1 MAGQV
6 CFAHQIGQKGQEKL
20 HNERHEWK
28 LGGGTGIRGVVLQ
41 SGWAC
46 STVVQSTPPP
56 PPPPTQSQMNIIQ
69 WSIHKLRDEN
79 VQRL

>member
-20 HNERHEWK
+20 HNERHQWK
-28 LGGGTGIRGVVLQ
+28 LGGGTGIRGAVLQ

-46 STVVQSTPPP
+46 STVVQSIPLPLPPSPLLLP
-56 PPPPTQSQMNIIQ
+56 PNLRGIAFSGLFQAPT
-69 WSIHKLRDEN
+69 
-79 VQRL
+79 